1 MGGIDGAQAERAL
14 EVIEPPAP
22 VVPRPRLEPEPWRP
36 PRVTAGFALGWG
48 LTLAVLG
55 IVSAIWITGM
65 VATTLFFVLGQG
77 GALPVLVFGATGLLL
92 GRGWVGMVQSIR
104 ARLRRRDLDDSAA
117 LPPAFWALPVG
128 LQRLVRH
135 TRSLQIV
142 AREPDLALDGIDRE
156 MFEWLSSMAE
166 LSPGEQRFLE
176 ARGLVAAQL
185 REELVHSRW
194 SEDLAARRQLQALV
208 RREARPRSRA
218 VGHRQHAIAMLE
230 RFERSVLEA
239 GRDPFRGTA

>member
-1 MGGIDGAQAERAL
+1 MRGIDGAQAERAL
-14 EVIEPPAP
+14 EVIGPSAP
-22 VVPRPRLEPEPWRP
+22 VGRRPRLEPAPLRP
-36 PRVTAGFALGWG
+36 PRVTAGFALGWA

-77 GALPVLVFGATGLLL
+77 GALPVLVFGTTGLLL

-104 ARLRRRDLDDSAA
+104 ARLRRRDLDEPAA

-128 LQRLVRH
+128 LQRLVRQ

-142 AREPDLALDGIDRE
+142 VREPDVPLDGVDRE

-166 LSPGEQRFLE
+166 LGPAEQRFLE
-176 ARGLVAAQL
+176 ARGLVAPQL

-194 SEDLAARRQLQALV
+194 SEDQAARRQLPALV
-208 RREARPRSRA
+208 RREARPRARA
-218 VGHRQHAIAMLE
+218 VDHRQHALAMLE

-239 GRDPFRGTA
+239 GRDPFRGSA